1 MREIFVEKR
10 EELIRI
16 AVKENGELVECL
28 VEEETNEPQI
38 GEIYK
43 GRVKNIIP
51 GINSIFLDIGLDKE
65 AYMYYSEELKRVG
78 VKKGQEILV
87 EVLKEPLGNKGAK
100 VSNKVNILG
109 RYMVLTM
116 GVEGITISKRISDLE
131 ERQRLINLT
140 KPIKG
145 VEIVF
150 RTEAKAATNEE
161 LLSELNSLLEKK
173 EEMEKKLRYSTTI
186 GKIKSNSMIIR
197 FFEELD
203 QRKTSITADD
213 QEFLK
218 NIKELIKSNK
228 EIEFKFYED
237 KRTLFDYSGIEK
249 EILKLRHKK
258 VNLQCGGY
266 IVIDKA
272 EAMYVIDVNS
282 GKNTKGRDF
291 NKTII
296 QTNLEAAKEV
306 GRQIRLRNLSGI
318 IVVDF
323 IDMRDENQKVP
334 VIKVLKKS
342 LEADKGNVKVFP
354 FTELDLIQISR
365 KRKGKSIYEYLEEPC
380 KKCKRNGFILK
391 LSYIEN
397 LIRNE
402 IIKCSKENSIKDFY
416 VEIDKNYEN
425 DINDDIV
432 KFLKNIDGLDK
443 EIYLNFVYDI
453 EGYRVEPLIFASQKE
468 NYQNY
473 KIKTIE
479 KAQ

>member
-16 AVKENGELVECL
+16 AVKENDELVECL
-28 VEEETNEPQI
+28 VEEKTIEPQI
-38 GEIYK
+38 GEVYK
-43 GRVKNIIP
+43 ARVKNIIP
-51 GINSIFLDIGLDKE
+51 AINSIFLDIGLAKE
-65 AYMYYSEELKRVG
+65 AYLYYSEELKRTG
-78 VKKGQEILV
+78 VKKGQELLV

-109 RYMVLTM
+109 RYIVLTI
-116 GVEGITISKRISDLE
+116 GVEGITISKRISDME
-131 ERQRLINLT
+131 QRQRLINLT

-145 VEIVF
+145 IEIVY
-150 RTEAKAATNEE
+150 RTEAETATDEE

-173 EEMEKKLRYSTTI
+173 EEMENKLRYSTTI
-186 GKIKSNSMIIR
+186 GKVKSNSMILR
-197 FFEELD
+197 FLEELD
-203 QRKTSITADD
+203 DRKTRIIADD
-213 QEFLK
+213 YELLE
-218 NIKELIKSNK
+218 NIKNLLK
-228 EIEFKFYED
+228 EKKAIEFKFYES

-249 EILKLRHKK
+249 EIIKLRLKK
-258 VNLQCGGY
+258 VNLHCGGY
-266 IVIDKA
+266 IVIDKT

-282 GKNTKGRDF
+282 GKNVKGRDF
-291 NKTII
+291 NKTIM

-323 IDMRDENQKVP
+323 IDMRDESQKVH
-334 VIKVLKKS
+334 VIKALKKS
-342 LEADKGNVKVFP
+342 LEADKGNVKIFP

-380 KKCKRNGFILK
+380 GKCKSNGFILK

-402 IIKCSKENSIKDFY
+402 IIKCYNENSIKDFY
-416 VEIDKNYEN
+416 IEIDKNYEE
-425 DINDDIV
+425 DIKQDIF
-432 KFLKNIDGLDK
+432 KFLKNIEGIDK

-453 EGYRVEPLIFASQKE
+453 EGYRIEPLIFVSQKE
-468 NYQNY
+468 NYQKY

-479 KAQ
+479 KL

>member
-28 VEEETNEPQI
+28 VEGETNEPQI

-43 GRVKNIIP
+43 ARVKNIIP

-78 VKKGQEILV
+78 IKKGQEILV

-109 RYMVLTM
+109 RYIVLTM

-150 RTEAKAATNEE
+150 RTESKAATNEE

-203 QRKTSITADD
+203 DRKTSITADD
-213 QEFLK
+213 DEFFE
-218 NIKELIKSNK
+218 NIKGLTKGNNNF
-228 EIEFKFYED
+228 EFKFYEG

-266 IVIDKA
+266 IVIDKT

-282 GKNTKGRDF
+282 GKNIKGRDF
-291 NKTII
+291 NKTIM

-334 VIKVLKKS
+334 VIKALKKS

-380 KKCKRNGFILK
+380 RKFKSNGFLLK

-402 IIKCSKENSIKDFY
+402 IIKCSNENSIKDFY
-416 VEIDKNYEN
+416 IEIDKNYED
-425 DINDDIV
+425 DIKEDIV

-443 EIYLNFVYDI
+443 EVYLNFVYDI
-453 EGYRVEPLIFASQKE
+453 EGYRVEPLIFVSQKE
-468 NYQNY
+468 NYQKY

-479 KAQ
+479 KV